1 MMNIQSRFV
10 AFTLSLFLLSAVA
23 GLAQKNGAS
32 AQEEKNKNILRLLEL
47 NGTTAF
53 GEKVFAEIVGTLK
66 KNYTTIPAAFWKD
79 ITKDISPL
87 NMAIKAVP
95 AYDKRFTNDE
105 IKELIKFF
113 ETPTGKKYLA
123 SNNEVGADVKKL
135 WQEWGETF
143 TNSVT
148 DRLKE
153 LADRNKKKK

>member
-1 MMNIQSRFV
+1 MKNTHNRFV
-10 AFTLSLFLLSAVA
+10 AFTLLLFVTASVA
-23 GLAQKNGAS
+23 GFAQKNGTA
-32 AQEEKNKNILRLLEL
+32 AQEEKNKNILKLLEL

-53 GEKVFAEIVGTLK
+53 GEKVFAEIVGALK
-66 KNYTTIPAAFWKD
+66 KNYNSIPDAFWKD

-113 ETPTGKKYLA
+113 QAPTGKKYLA
-123 SNNEVGADVKKL
+123 SNNEVGTEVKQL

-153 LADRNKKKK
+153 IANKNKKKK